1 MPKHLSERGGEVT
14 VATERMHVD
23 PNTGIPELI
32 SRLGDDSKRLVNDE
46 IRLAKLEM
54 RDHIKQSSKDFMWL
68 AIAFGLGVVAMMAF
82 TMFVITLVGRVLNG
96 HMWIGALIVGVIEL
110 GLGYWMVKR
119 GVHAFE
125 DESYSLPV
133 TRESLKDT
141 QVWVSTLRS

>member
-1 MPKHLSERGGEVT
+1 
-14 VATERMHVD
+14 MHVD

-68 AIAFGLGVVAMMAF
+68 AIAFGLGVVAIMAF
-82 TMFVITLVGRVLNG
+82 TMFVVTLVGRALSG

-110 GLGYWMVKR
+110 GLGYWMTKR
-119 GVHAFE
+119 GVRAFE
-125 DESYSLPV
+125 DEAYSLPV

-141 QVWVSTLRS
+141 QVWVSSIRS

>member
-1 MPKHLSERGGEVT
+1 MPNQASERGGEGT
-14 VATERMHVD
+14 VETERMRVD

-32 SRLGDDSKRLVNDE
+32 SRLGDDSKRLVGNE

-54 RDHIKQSSKDFMWL
+54 REHIKQSSKDVMWL
-68 AIAFGLGVVAMMAF
+68 AVAFGLGVIAMMAF

-110 GLGYWMVKR
+110 ALGYALIKR

-125 DESYSLPV
+125 DESYSLPM

-141 QVWVSTLRS
+141 QVWASTLRS